1 MMFIWLERLPDD
13 VTPEP
18 KHVGDLI
25 FVINGILLFAFV
37 GLKSL

>member
-1 MMFIWLERLPDD
+1 MMVLWLKGLPDD
-13 VTPEP
+13 VAPVP

-25 FVINGILLFAFV
+25 FVIDCILLFAYV